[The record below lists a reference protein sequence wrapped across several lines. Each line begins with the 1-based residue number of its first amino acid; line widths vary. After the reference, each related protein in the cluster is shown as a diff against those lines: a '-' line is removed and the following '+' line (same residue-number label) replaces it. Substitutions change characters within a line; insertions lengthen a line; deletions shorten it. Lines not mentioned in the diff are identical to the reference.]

1 MTRTLA
7 GALLMIAVVAGI
19 VTAGLSVQRDVR
31 YQNLVAAGNRA
42 LGTDQTLAAIEAFS
56 GAIALREDSMI
67 AYLRR
72 GEAYRKRGEP
82 ESALRDFRAASRIDR
97 NAVKP
102 AELTGDVEY
111 DLGRFAKA
119 VEAYRRCAAIDD
131 GNARIQYKLGL
142 ALFRAGDAADAASP
156 LQRAASLDPRMA
168 EARYALG
175 LSLRHTGQRDEAIQA
190 LELAVQVSP
199 ALSAAREEL
208 AALYA
213 EAGRAP
219 DGVLQLEA
227 IAALEPDRPER
238 QAAVGLA
245 QARAGR
251 TDLAVGVLG
260 RAAERYP
267 DNTVIYVAL
276 GRVWF
281 ESAERTRDR
290 VGLRKALEALEPFTR
305 GPSASGE
312 AVALYGRALVLSGE
326 LARGEQML
334 REAAD
339 ILPVLPDTLLWLADA
354 ADRLGHYA
362 LVRSALERWAAI
374 APESD
379 TNLPAV
385 YERIGDLATRLGD
398 PAAAR
403 RAWQLAAGPAA
414 SAGLLA
420 RLAEAELATGDID
433 AAKAAVARG
442 LDRDPRHPVLLA
454 LQRKIQ

>member
-7 GALLMIAVVAGI
+7 GALLMTAVVAGI
-19 VTAGLSVQRDVR
+19 VVAGLSVQRDLR
-31 YQNLVAAGNRA
+31 YQDLLASGNRA
-42 LGTDQTLAAIEAFS
+42 LETNQTFAAIEAFS

-67 AYLRR
+67 AHVRR

-82 ESALRDFRAASRIDR
+82 EAALRDFRAASRIDR
-97 NAVKP
+97 NAFKP
-102 AELTGDVEY
+102 AEFMGDVEY
-111 DLGRFAKA
+111 DLGRFGQA
-119 VEAYRRCAAIDD
+119 VEAYRRCAVIDD
-131 GNARIQYKLGL
+131 ANARVQYKLGL
-142 ALFRAGDAADAASP
+142 ALFRSGDAA
-156 LQRAASLDPRMA
+156 RAAAPLRRAVSLDPRMA

-190 LELAVQVSP
+190 FEAAVAVSP

-219 DGVLQLEA
+219 EGIVQLEA

-267 DNTVIYVAL
+267 DNAVIYVAL

-281 ESAERTRDR
+281 ESAESARDR

-305 GPSASGE
+305 GPSPSGD

-326 LARGEQML
+326 VARGEMTL
-334 REAAD
+334 REAAR
-339 ILPVLPDTLLWLADA
+339 ILPVSSDTLLWLADA
-354 ADRLGHYA
+354 AERLGHYA

-379 TNLPAV
+379 PNLPAV
-385 YERIGDLATRLGD
+385 YERVGDLSMRLGD
-398 PAAAR
+398 PQAAA
-403 RAWQLAAGPAA
+403 RAWQLAAGPTA

-420 RLAEAELATGDID
+420 RLAGAELAAGNAD
-433 AAKAAVARG
+433 AAKATVARG
-442 LDRDPRHPVLLA
+442 LERDPRHPILLA
-454 LQRKIQ
+454 LQRKLQ